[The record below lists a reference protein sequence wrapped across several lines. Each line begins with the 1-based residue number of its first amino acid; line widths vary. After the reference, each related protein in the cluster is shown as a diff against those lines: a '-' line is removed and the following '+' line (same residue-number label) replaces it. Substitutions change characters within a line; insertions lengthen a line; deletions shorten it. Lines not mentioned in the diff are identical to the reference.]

1 MTKPQ
6 SSKPNNSDKNS
17 NQYIRF
23 TSIGFEMLAFIL
35 IGYWLGGKAND
46 YFELKS
52 PIFTLVGTLLGVGG
66 SMYNLIRK
74 LPKD

>member
-1 MTKPQ
+1 MTNPQ
-6 SSKPNNSDKNS
+6 SSKPNKSGKNTS
-17 NQYIRF
+17 QYIRF
-23 TSIGFEMLAFIL
+23 TGIAFEMLAFIL

-46 YFELKS
+46 YYALEA
-52 PIFTLVGTLLGVGG
+52 PILTLIGILLGVGG

>member
-1 MTKPQ
+1 MTSPQ
-6 SSKPNNSDKNS
+6 FSKPNNSGKNQ

-23 TSIGFEMLAFIL
+23 TGIAFEMLAFIL
-35 IGYWLGGKAND
+35 LGYWLGQKAND
-46 YFELKS
+46 YFEIES
-52 PIFTLVGTLLGVGG
+52 PILTLIGILLGVGG